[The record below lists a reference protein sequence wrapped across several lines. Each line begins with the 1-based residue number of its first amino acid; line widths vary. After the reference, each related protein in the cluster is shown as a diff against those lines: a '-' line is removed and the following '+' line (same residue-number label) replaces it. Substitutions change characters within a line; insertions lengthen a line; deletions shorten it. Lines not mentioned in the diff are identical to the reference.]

1 MLKQHNI
8 TNLKY
13 LCFHHGTTNTCYTYN
28 GSGIYWC
35 SHLSKHGK
43 DITTTILLESDN
55 RCDIATAGVLYSKLW
70 DVVNSTEFANL
81 TVEDAQTTAGPLQR
95 PEVRQKRNMSFKN
108 RIKLHGLTD
117 KEKKAKEQNA
127 KLLQRPEI
135 RVKAANT
142 LRTRLTIGQTDKEKQ
157 RGKNKMHRIKT
168 KGFTEREISSHQQT
182 RERQSGKTMRERLG
196 DINYID
202 PRKGKSA
209 TEIQGDAYVGPWNK
223 GRTITELKGQN
234 YVDPRCK
241 PFTITS
247 HLGVHE
253 YKNEREF
260 LTATNFASP
269 LLTKLKRIGKYTV
282 KRQSN
287 TLHPFE
293 HGETI
298 LYNTL

>member
-1 MLKQHNI
+1 MNPISRKPFYVGVGNDIRCGILKRNRYHEAIVNSLPDKKFI
-8 TNLKY
+8 RILLY
-13 LCFHHGTTNTCYTYN
+13 
-28 GSGIYWC
+28 
-35 SHLSKHGK
+35 K
-43 DITTTILLESDN
+43 DIDKTKAFIIEQQIIKKCGRICNSTGYLANIHTGGELEMNNKNFNHWLKGKKMVD
-55 RCDIATAGVLYSKLW
+55 VLGTDY
-70 DVVNSTEFANL
+70 VNSRKGKSYDEQYGDKKIVIIKKQTERRM
-81 TVEDAQTTAGPLQR
+81 QTI
-95 PEVRQKRNMSFKN
+95 QKRK
-108 RIKLHGLTD
+108 I
-117 KEKKAKEQNA
+117 
-127 KLLQRPEI
+127 
-135 RVKAANT
+135 
-142 LRTRLTIGQTDKEKQ
+142 TIGQTDKEKQ
-157 RGKNKMHRIKT
+157 RGENKMHRIKT

-209 TEIQGDAYVGPWNK
+209 TEIQGNAYVGPWNK